1 MNGEVGDYA
10 AMGFQFEELH
20 VWQRSKSLA
29 VSILLL
35 ARDGAWAADW
45 DMRSQVKRASISIS
59 SNIAEGMERD
69 SVKDT
74 VRFLRISKGSVGELV
89 TKGSVGE
96 LVTQLMISKE
106 AGLLDPERA
115 DALLAETRIVAGM
128 LVKFIGHLERREG
141 GAKWL
146 GF

>member
-1 MNGEVGDYA
+1 
-10 AMGFQFEELH
+10 MGFQFEELH

-45 DMRSQVKRASISIS
+45 DMRSQVKRASVSIS

-74 VRFLRISKGSVGELV
+74 VRFLRIS
-89 TKGSVGE
+89 KGSVGE

-141 GAKWL
+141 GRGGL
-146 GF
+146 SG